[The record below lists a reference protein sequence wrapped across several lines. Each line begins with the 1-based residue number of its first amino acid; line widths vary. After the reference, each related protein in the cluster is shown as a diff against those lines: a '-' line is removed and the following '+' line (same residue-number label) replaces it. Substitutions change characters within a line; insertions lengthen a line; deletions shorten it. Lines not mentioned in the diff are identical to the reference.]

1 MKRNLT
7 KGNALQN
14 LMIFSLPYLLSC
26 FLQSFYGL
34 ADLFITGQFNG
45 AEAISA
51 VSIGSQVTHMLTFVI
66 VGLSTGTT
74 VTIGQAIGSGDRQL
88 AKRTIGNTVL
98 LFSIFSILTTIFLI
112 LSLNNILYL
121 LSTPPESMKQAQDY
135 LKICILSTSFIVAY
149 NVISAVFRGIGDS
162 KSPMYFIAIA
172 GIINIFLD
180 FLFIGPLGMG
190 AAGAAL
196 ATAISQ
202 VCSVFLALW
211 ALKKIDSGLSLCQ
224 NDFIPQKS
232 VISKI
237 FQVGLPIALQEG
249 LVQMS
254 FLVIT
259 AIANQRGVMIS
270 ASVGIVEKIISF
282 LFLLPSAMMSSIS
295 AIAAQNAGAGKHERG
310 RKTLFYGI
318 KICLVFGLTISIVC
332 QIWSEPILRLFSKET
347 AIILMGAQY
356 LRTYIFD
363 CFFSG
368 IQFCFCGYFCAYG
381 KSYISF
387 VQNILSVFLIRIP
400 GAYFATVLFPDTLAP
415 MGLASPAG
423 SLFSAALSI
432 LIFGSLYRKKRRK
445 TMHTVLPRSF

>member
-1 MKRNLT
+1 
-7 KGNALQN
+7 
-14 LMIFSLPYLLSC
+14 
-26 FLQSFYGL
+26 
-34 ADLFITGQFNG
+34 
-45 AEAISA
+45 
-51 VSIGSQVTHMLTFVI
+51 
-66 VGLSTGTT
+66 
-74 VTIGQAIGSGDRQL
+74 
-88 AKRTIGNTVL
+88 
-98 LFSIFSILTTIFLI
+98 
-112 LSLNNILYL
+112 
-121 LSTPPESMKQAQDY
+121 
-135 LKICILSTSFIVAY
+135 
-149 NVISAVFRGIGDS
+149 
-162 KSPMYFIAIA
+162 
-172 GIINIFLD
+172 
-180 FLFIGPLGMG
+180 MG

-202 VCSVFLALW
+202 VCSVFLALL
-211 ALKKIDSGLSLCQ
+211 ALKKIDSGLL
-224 NDFIPQKS
+224 PQKS

-237 FQVGLPIALQEG
+237 LHVGLPIALQEG
-249 LVQMS
+249 LIQMS

-259 AIANQRGVMIS
+259 AIANQRSVMIS

-282 LFLLPSAMMSSIS
+282 LFLVPSAMMSSIS
-295 AIAAQNAGAGKHERG
+295 AIAAQNVGAGKHERG

-318 KICLVFGLTISIVC
+318 KICLVFGLTVSVVC

-400 GAYFATVLFPDTLAP
+400 GAYFATILFPDTLAP

-432 LIFGSLYRKKRRK
+432 LIFGSLYRKERGK

>member
-121 LSTPPESMKQAQDY
+121 LSTPPESMKQAQGY
-135 LKICILSTSFIVAY
+135 LKICILSTPFIVAY

-162 KSPMYFIAIA
+162 NSPMYFIAIA

-211 ALKKIDSGLSLCQ
+211 ALKKIDTGLSLCQ

-237 FQVGLPIALQEG
+237 LQVGLPIALQEG

-282 LFLLPSAMMSSIS
+282 LFLVPSAMMSSIS

-318 KICLVFGLTISIVC
+318 KICLVFGLTVSIVC

-400 GAYFATVLFPDTLAP
+400 GAYFATILFPDTLAP

-432 LIFGSLYRKKRRK
+432 LIFGSLYRKKRGK